1 MGLDQTA
8 YSVPS
13 EMAATEDWQNP
24 IYKFGRQIGQ
34 WRKDWELHEAVCAVK
49 NADPSHWF
57 VEAEITQIDLDRIRV
72 RLAGGSASRDPL
84 QTIRFLQDAQD
95 GLLGGKRIYYLANQ

>member
-34 WRKDWELHEAVCAVK
+34 WRKDWPLHEVVCAVK
-49 NADPSHWF
+49 GADPCHWNCK
-57 VEAEITQIDLDRIRV
+57 VEITQSDLDRIKV
-72 RLAGGSASRDPL
+72 RLAGGASSRDAL
-84 QTIRFLQDAQD
+84 QTIRFLRDAQD
-95 GLLGGKRIYYLANQ
+95 SLLGGKRIYYLANQ